1 MDDKKK
7 VAIIVHGLGTAGND
21 VLFSRLGR
29 CLDTDKL
36 EITYL
41 LATDPDNKQLFE
53 KDVTDSGISVV
64 HLHDLKRMQKL
75 IWPFTMFHAFRT
87 YGPFDVVHANMNLQN
102 GLILKVAHAAAIPV
116 LISHAH
122 TVSHV
127 KDNNSIFRNIY
138 KNVMRKWIHR
148 YSTVRLACSK
158 ESGEYYY
165 RTDSFSVL
173 YNGIDLNRFISNPGI
188 SLGGYRCITTG
199 RLYPDKN
206 PLFLLDVFEQ
216 IHLFKPEAELTW
228 IGTGRMKNEL
238 EDLIRKKNLDN
249 SVHLIGEQ
257 KHPESFLKEADI
269 FLFPSLF
276 EAFGMA
282 LVEAQAA
289 GLECYASDR
298 IPRIVDCGKCCFL
311 SLDLSAKEWAERII
325 ADTDTGNKMKLDE
338 DKLRQ
343 FDIHS
348 MARKLSKIY
357 LTGSVNNMS
366 QDG

>member
-1 MDDKKK
+1 MFEEPY
-7 VAIIVHGLGTAGND
+7 AGKPH
-21 VLFSRLGR
+21 VRFREGQTTSLH
-29 CLDTDKL
+29 
-36 EITYL
+36 EI
-41 LATDPDNKQLFE
+41 N
-53 KDVTDSGISVV
+53 
-64 HLHDLKRMQKL
+64 
-75 IWPFTMFHAFRT
+75 
-87 YGPFDVVHANMNLQN
+87 
-102 GLILKVAHAAAIPV
+102 
-116 LISHAH
+116 
-122 TVSHV
+122 HV
-127 KDNNSIFRNIY
+127 KGESSCLLDRKASRKNGKFVIFQGAGGIPRYNS
-138 KNVMRKWIHR
+138 
-148 YSTVRLACSK
+148 
-158 ESGEYYY
+158 SG
-165 RTDSFSVL
+165 
-173 YNGIDLNRFISNPGI
+173 NAGFISNPEI
-188 SLGGYRCITTG
+188 SRGGYRCITTG

-228 IGTGRMKNEL
+228 VGTGRMKNEL
-238 EDLIRKKNLDN
+238 EDLIRKKNIDN
-249 SVHLIGEQ
+249 CVHLIGEQ

-276 EAFGMA
+276 EALGMA

-298 IPRIVDCGKCCFL
+298 IPRIVDCGKCRFL

-343 FDIHS
+343 FDIHT
-348 MARKLSKIY
+348 MTHKLSKIY